1 MERVGQR
8 VWWGGPGQS
17 QDEGRVHHWY
27 EESLERGGAATR
39 FLRIALTDKR
49 QFPYLYDGD
58 VARRR
63 LMFDRGTYHVTLSE
77 FEVALVRSAGSDSPS
92 ATHATGLAIAS
103 DPPS

>member
-1 MERVGQR
+1 MH
-8 VWWGGPGQS
+8 P
-17 QDEGRVHHWY
+17 WY

-63 LMFDRGTYHVTLSE
+63 LIFDRGTYHVTLSE
-77 FEVALVRSAGSDSPS
+77 FEVAPVRLGGLGLTIGYTRYWLGDRLRSALMIPQF
-92 ATHATGLAIAS
+92 A
-103 DPPS
+103 